1 MFPNNNKK
9 GYGEQGVRRQLKEGF
24 KMSREEALKRATKKK
39 DDRINF
45 VLTHSAYLP
54 KVGNILKRHRHYLKE
69 DGLEKYVEE
78 LPRLSLRKGRNLADL
93 VVNAKPERREGRS
106 GPCGKRCK
114 LCEHMEEVEE
124 VEDQRGRKLRI
135 RGVMDCRTV
144 GAVYGM
150 WCRRCE
156 RVVYVGKT
164 MNRVMDQF
172 VCAITWLISADRVM
186 APFCNNN
193 IILIAYSIIG

>member
-1 MFPNNNKK
+1 M
-9 GYGEQGVRRQLKEGF
+9 
-24 KMSREEALKRATKKK
+24 
-39 DDRINF
+39 
-45 VLTHSAYLP
+45 
-54 KVGNILKRHRHYLKE
+54 GNILKRHGHYLKE
-69 DGLEKYVEE
+69 DGLERYVEE

-156 RVVYVGKT
+156 RVVYVGYAELNPAKYT
-164 MNRVMDQF
+164 IPR
-172 VCAITWLISADRVM
+172 
-186 APFCNNN
+186 
-193 IILIAYSIIG
+193 